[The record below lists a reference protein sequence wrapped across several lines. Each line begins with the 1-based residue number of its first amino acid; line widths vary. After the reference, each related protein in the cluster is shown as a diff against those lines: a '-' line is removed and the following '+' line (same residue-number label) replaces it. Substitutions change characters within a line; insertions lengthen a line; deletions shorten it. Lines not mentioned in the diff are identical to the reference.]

1 MKIFVEKTEKNP
13 HLSFFYGDFYAK
25 LILEL
30 KRRTKG
36 KRRPEKMAK
45 PKEDYRYTSLT
56 QRIKVEWKIYLL
68 AFVFIFIADNI
79 GQIQIPIGRGSLI
92 LFPIF
97 YAIILGVLS
106 GPQVAK
112 IVNNEQVKAASKL
125 VVVGIAPFIAKLGIT
140 AGANI
145 ETIISAGPAVLL
157 HGFGSLLGIFL
168 SLPVAILLGMKR
180 EAVGAC
186 FSINRESHMALIN
199 NIYGSDSAEARG
211 SLSIYIVGG
220 MIGAIYFGLLASAV
234 AMTGLFHP
242 NALGLA
248 SGVGAGIMMASSS
261 ASLCAIYPESAETIK
276 ALASVGETMS
286 GITGIY
292 IHMFL
297 SIPLCDK
304 LYEIL
309 EPKLGRL
316 KKAE

>member
-1 MKIFVEKTEKNP
+1 MAEK
-13 HLSFFYGDFYAK
+13 
-25 LILEL
+25 
-30 KRRTKG
+30 KG
-36 KRRPEKMAK
+36 KQAAN
-45 PKEDYRYTSLT
+45 YTYVSLK
-56 QRIKVEWKIYLL
+56 QRVMVEWKIYLL
-68 AFVFIFIADNI
+68 AFIFIFIADNI
-79 GQIQIPIGRGSLI
+79 GQIQIPVGKGKLI

-145 ETIISAGPAVLL
+145 ETILSAGPAVLL
-157 HGFGSLLGIFL
+157 HGFGNLFSIVLA
-168 SLPVAILLGMKR
+168 LPVAILLGMKR

-186 FSINRESHMALIN
+186 FSINREYHMALIN

-220 MIGAIYFGLLASAV
+220 MIGTIYFGIMASVV
-234 AMTGLFHP
+234 AMTGIFHP

-276 ALASVGETMS
+276 TLASVGETMA

-292 IHMFL
+292 INMFL
-297 SIPLCDK
+297 AIPLCDK
-304 LYEIL
+304 LYTIL
-309 EPKLGRL
+309 EPKLGRFG
-316 KKAE
+316 KAKPASSRHRTDGSETD

>member
-1 MKIFVEKTEKNP
+1 MAEK
-13 HLSFFYGDFYAK
+13 
-25 LILEL
+25 
-30 KRRTKG
+30 KG
-36 KRRPEKMAK
+36 KQAAN
-45 PKEDYRYTSLT
+45 YAYASLK
-56 QRIKVEWKIYLL
+56 QRVKLEWKIYLL
-68 AFVFIFIADNI
+68 AFIFIFIADNI
-79 GQIQIPIGRGSLI
+79 GQIQIPVGNGKII

-112 IVNNEQVKAASKL
+112 MVNNKQVKAASKL

-140 AGANI
+140 AGANF
-145 ETIISAGPAVLL
+145 ETILNAGPAVLL
-157 HGFGSLLGIFL
+157 HGFGSLFSIVLA
-168 SLPVAILLGMKR
+168 LPVAILLGMKR

-220 MIGAIYFGLLASAV
+220 MVGTIYFGLMASAV

-242 NALGLA
+242 HALGLA

-261 ASLCAIYPESAETIK
+261 ASVCAIYPESAETIK
-276 ALASVGETMS
+276 ALASVGETMA

-292 IHMFL
+292 INMFL
-297 SIPLCDK
+297 AIPLCDK
-304 LYEIL
+304 LYTIL
-309 EPKLGRL
+309 EPKLGRFGKE
-316 KKAE
+316 KKQV